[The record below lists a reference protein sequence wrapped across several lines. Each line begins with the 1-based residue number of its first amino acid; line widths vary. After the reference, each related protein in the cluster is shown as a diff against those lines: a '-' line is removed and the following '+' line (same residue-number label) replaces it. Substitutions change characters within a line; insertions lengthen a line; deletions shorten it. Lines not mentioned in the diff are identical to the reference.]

1 MTSQVRHLSCVA
13 EIRNYLLSTIARN
26 IDISPAIIK
35 DLAWQLIMTKISNEV
50 EEEGGGGEEAL
61 RLLHQRIL
69 ACRLCEQQGYIPAA
83 RPLVNG
89 RASDRMMVIGQ
100 APGHRS
106 VAKGQSFSGP
116 GGSILQK
123 WLEQAGFPRGY
134 LHEHTYLSSLT
145 RCDPGRNPRG
155 DGDRRPSPQEVAL
168 CRPFLEAELAL
179 LRPRVVLLVGAMAIE
194 AYFGKVKLEDVI
206 GTFQEREG
214 MLFLPLP
221 HPSGVSRWL
230 NDPEHLKLL
239 QQALEILAGWRV
251 AFGLAD
257 DYAG

>member
-1 MTSQVRHLSCVA
+1 MTNQLWHLPCPA

-35 DLAWQLIMTKISNEV
+35 DLAWQHIMTKTSNEV
-50 EEEGGGGEEAL
+50 EEEGEEAL

-69 ACRLCEQQGYIPAA
+69 NCRLCEQQGYIPAA

-106 VAKGQSFSGP
+106 VKKGRSFSGP
-116 GGSILQK
+116 GGRILQK
-123 WLEQAGFPRGY
+123 WLEQAGFPPGY
-134 LHEHTYLSSLT
+134 LHEHTYISSLT

-168 CRPFLEAELAL
+168 CRPFLEAEIRL
-179 LRPRVVLLVGAMAIE
+179 LQPRVMLL
-194 AYFGKVKLEDVI
+194 
-206 GTFQEREG
+206 
-214 MLFLPLP
+214 LPLP

-230 NDPEHLKLL
+230 NDPAHQKLHLR
-239 QQALEILAGWRV
+239 ALELLSEWRI
-251 AFGLAD
+251 ASCL
-257 DYAG
+257 